1 MIVNSVMWTGANK
14 MEYSDFPL
22 ERIRRALEDRNLAKV
37 AIQTGL
43 HENTIRAIAT
53 GKNTN
58 PTLQTVDKLIDYLF
72 RQKD

>member
-1 MIVNSVMWTGANK
+1 
-14 MEYSDFPL
+14 MENMDIFPM
-22 ERIRRALEDRNLAKV
+22 ERIRRALADRNLTKV

-43 HENTIRAIAT
+43 HENTIRAIAS

-58 PTLQTVDKLIDYLF
+58 PTLATLDKLIDYLF

>member
-1 MIVNSVMWTGANK
+1 MWNGANK
-14 MEYSDFPL
+14 MDNDTL
-22 ERIRRALEDRNLAKV
+22 ERIKRALSDRNLAKV
-37 AIQTGL
+37 AAQTGL

-58 PTLQTVDKLIDYLF
+58 PTLQTIEKLTEYLF